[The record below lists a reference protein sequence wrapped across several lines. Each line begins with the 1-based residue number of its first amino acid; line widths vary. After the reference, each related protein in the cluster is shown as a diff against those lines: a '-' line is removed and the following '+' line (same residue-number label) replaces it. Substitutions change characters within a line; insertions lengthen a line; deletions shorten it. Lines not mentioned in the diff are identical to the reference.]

1 MLCCLWHL
9 QFPVLSLSSTAWAS
23 PPARSLT
30 VFSFR
35 LPHVLISFFLS
46 SPPQVGKTCSI
57 TTSCTLHG
65 APLPSPHSSPLPISF
80 FLSSPP
86 QVGKTFSIITS
97 RVRPAPCPPRRV
109 LVPLTPSKPS
119 VARGKFTLLTYNL
132 LADLYATARVGVVG
146 GGYMMM
152 ITVQVHGA
160 SRIQDRGVGGGRPR
174 WGGEG
179 GAVGLVSYI

>member
-1 MLCCLWHL
+1 M
-9 QFPVLSLSSTAWAS
+9 
-23 PPARSLT
+23 
-30 VFSFR
+30 
-35 LPHVLISFFLS
+35 
-46 SPPQVGKTCSI
+46 
-57 TTSCTLHG
+57 
-65 APLPSPHSSPLPISF
+65 
-80 FLSSPP
+80 
-86 QVGKTFSIITS
+86 GKTFSIITS

-132 LADLYATARVGVVG
+132 LADLYATVRDAGVAVGGCVWARVGGWGGGRGPLLNDSLLAHLYATARVGVVG